1 MTQIIVSE
9 SALSRIREVKSKQ
22 QNQNKFLR
30 IAVSSGGC
38 SGFQYIFSLDDKI
51 QDDDLLVYSEN
62 SENLVVTDS
71 TSMQFLEGSQ
81 LDFVSELGAQYF
93 KVSNPNAKANC
104 GCGSSFAI

>member
-22 QNQNKFLR
+22 QNHDKFLR

-71 TSMQFLEGSQ
+71 MSMQFLEGSQ

>member
-71 TSMQFLEGSQ
+71 MSMQFLEGSQ

>member
-62 SENLVVTDS
+62 SENFVVTDS